1 MFTTLCWLFLATLPS
16 IFGCWFV
23 GKMRNSKETCYGDT
37 KPLPPGLARAA
48 KVPEHAL
55 VCLRHRRVIE
65 RQDSRCSSPF
75 EGQHSKK
82 LAEIPVS
89 VYRIMDNYGKGN
101 EKYRPG
107 SKWCNA
113 CKGKFYKT
121 TEGESGMAIKKRK
134 KVTLISHLRVCIILS
149 GQLPS
154 THVLNPTYFCRIR
167 CRKQLR

>member
-16 IFGCWFV
+16 IFGCWFA
-23 GKMRNSKETCYGDT
+23 GKTRNSKETCYGDT
-37 KPLPPGLARAA
+37 KLLPPGLARAA

-65 RQDSRCSSPF
+65 RQDNRCSSPF

-89 VYRIMDNYGKGN
+89 VYRVIDNYGKGN
-101 EKYRPG
+101 ENYRPG

-121 TEGESGMAIKKRK
+121 TEGESGMAIKKTKEGKSSFALKIVYYFIRS
-134 KVTLISHLRVCIILS
+134 VTKYPCSKSNIFLS
-149 GQLPS
+149 YSL
-154 THVLNPTYFCRIR
+154 
-167 CRKQLR
+167 